1 MRNVPLP
8 VSFHSLSALLKLYS
22 LHGTS
27 CRISS
32 VSFSLR
38 RTFSGSKMG
47 SPSSSPP
54 SSFASATPPSAAG
67 ADVLVA
73 PNPPKPPK
81 PTVAPLPN
89 PPKLLEEGAGAGT
102 GAALPKENLLLK
114 EDGGALEVMDL
125 ETSPKPLPNGADAG
139 AAVIVAGGATG
150 AAAGAAAAA
159 KENPA
164 NGEALAA
171 GAAAVV
177 AAEAATGGAE
187 ALGAK
192 ENPANGLLPSELAGA
207 APNGRS
213 GFGAPVVAG
222 EGELFKALGVALL
235 CEDPLYFSSML
246 L

>member
-1 MRNVPLP
+1 
-8 VSFHSLSALLKLYS
+8 
-22 LHGTS
+22 
-27 CRISS
+27 
-32 VSFSLR
+32 
-38 RTFSGSKMG
+38 MG

-54 SSFASATPPSAAG
+54 SSFASAAPPSAAG

-73 PNPPKPPK
+73 PKPPK

-114 EDGGALEVMDL
+114 EDRGAVEFMDL
-125 ETSPKPLPNGADAG
+125 ETSPKPLPKDNGADAG

-164 NGEALAA
+164 NGEASTA
-171 GAAAVV
+171 GVV

-187 ALGAK
+187 ALGTK